1 MGECVVDLLANKG
14 DKQDLNE
21 PTTYSQYAGGAP
33 ANVAVAVAKLGGK
46 STLISKVGSD
56 KFGTF
61 LLESLKKYD
70 VRTDYVR
77 VINSAQTAL
86 AFVFLDEQGERYFE
100 FYNGNAAQLTMSIDD
115 YPESL
120 FEQAAVVT
128 LSSTMFSNS
137 KLEAST
143 QSALNC
149 FKRQLGIILLDINYR
164 AAFWDEPLRAAEVI
178 DSHVKQVD
186 VIKASKE
193 ELIELYGIDK
203 IDAKITYWLATGVSL
218 VLVTDGNNAVS
229 FNTTQFDGTYP
240 TPTVQAVDTTAAGD
254 AFVGGFLFQI
264 SQQIDGAQ
272 SFKEWVGCFD
282 NVLKAIDYATKCG
295 SFAVTRYGAFASL
308 PNKSDILTVENN

>member
-1 MGECVVDLLANKG
+1 MGECLVDLLANKA

-46 STLISKVGSD
+46 STLISKVGGD

-61 LLESLKKYD
+61 LLESLRKYD

-77 VINSAQTAL
+77 VINNAQTAL

-120 FEQAAVVT
+120 FEQGAIVA

-137 KLEAST
+137 KLEEST
-143 QSALNC
+143 QSVLNC
-149 FKRQLGIILLDINYR
+149 FKRQLGLILLDINYR
-164 AAFWDEPLRAAEVI
+164 AAFWDEPHRAAAVI

-193 ELIELYGIDK
+193 ELIELYGINK
-203 IDAKITYWLATGVSL
+203 IDAKIADWLANGVSL
-218 VLVTDGNNAVS
+218 VLITDGNNGVS
-229 FNTTQFDGTYP
+229 FNTTKFDGAYP
-240 TPTVQAVDTTAAGD
+240 TPSVQALDTTAAGD
-254 AFVGGFLFQI
+254 AFVGGFLYQI
-264 SQQIDGAQ
+264 SQQIDGLH
-272 SFKEWVGCFD
+272 SFKEWVACFD

-295 SFAVTRYGAFASL
+295 AFAVTRYGAFASL